1 MVKKNSAKDSLT
13 ELADDVLFGARV
25 LYRELDD
32 IFGHVSGRI
41 PREVKREGLLFTRMR
56 IAPKPLDPDEV
67 MEIDFTCR
75 RVKGKQH
82 VSGETFI
89 HTEIYKA
96 RRDVGGVV
104 HAHPFHAVVL
114 SATGRQLETFH
125 PASIAFGS
133 GVPFLGGNQI
143 NTEKDGHE
151 VAEMLGQGAA
161 ILLKNHGAVT
171 VGKDVAQAVIRM
183 YYLERAAYAHLIAG
197 KDLLPWKPD
206 STYRHIID
214 DSYKFLWRTWHWEL
228 ESGGAMARWQRN
240 GKK

>member
-96 RRDVGGVV
+96 RGDVGGVV

-114 SATGRQLETFH
+114 SAIGRQLETFH

-133 GVPFLGGNQI
+133 GVPYLGGNQI

-228 ESGGAMARWQRN
+228 ESGGAMVRWQRK

>member
-1 MVKKNSAKDSLT
+1 MVKKNSTKDSLA

-32 IFGHVSGRI
+32 IFGHVSGRL
-41 PREVKREGLLFTRMR
+41 PLEAKREGLLFTRMR
-56 IAPKPLDPDEV
+56 IAPRPLDPDEV

-114 SATGRQLETFH
+114 SATGRQLETFQSLIH
-125 PASIAFGS
+125 SFRRRRTIFRRQPD
-133 GVPFLGGNQI
+133 QY
-143 NTEKDGHE
+143 
-151 VAEMLGQGAA
+151 
-161 ILLKNHGAVT
+161 
-171 VGKDVAQAVIRM
+171 R
-183 YYLERAAYAHLIAG
+183 ER
-197 KDLLPWKPD
+197 
-206 STYRHIID
+206 R
-214 DSYKFLWRTWHWEL
+214 
-228 ESGGAMARWQRN
+228 ARN
-240 GKK
+240 C

>member
-1 MVKKNSAKDSLT
+1 MVRKNSAKDSLA

-41 PREVKREGLLFTRMR
+41 PREAKREGLLFTRMR

-206 STYRHIID
+206 PTYRHIID

-228 ESGGAMARWQRN
+228 ESGGAMARWQRK

>member
-228 ESGGAMARWQRN
+228 ESGGAMARWQR
-240 GKK
+240 KSRK